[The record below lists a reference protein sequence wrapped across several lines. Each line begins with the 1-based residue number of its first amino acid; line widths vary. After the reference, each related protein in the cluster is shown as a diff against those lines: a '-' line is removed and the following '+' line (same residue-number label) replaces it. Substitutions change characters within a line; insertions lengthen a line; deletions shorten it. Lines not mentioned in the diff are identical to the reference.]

1 MSAAGRGPESP
12 CTLVCAMDATTGWC
26 LGCYRTIGEI
36 AGWSSAD
43 IAEKQAILTRVAE
56 RRARAGEDRR

>member
-1 MSAAGRGPESP
+1 MTEQADDVPASP
-12 CTLVCAMDATTGWC
+12 CNLVCTMDPVSGLC

-43 IAEKQAILTRVAE
+43 TAEKRAILARIAERE
-56 RRARAGEDRR
+56 RAAT